1 MEKIYSHIFKAAKAG
16 GIIGAAI
23 GGLGGGAS
31 SAISSKDAGMS
42 FMVAAV
48 GGISAGV
55 VGTLIGA
62 GCGLVTGIIETAQ
75 DNKRH
80 KNAQTTLSLN
90 ETDTKKAKKI
100 KEVTI

>member
-48 GGISAGV
+48 GGISAGA

-62 GCGLVTGIIETAQ
+62 GCGLVTGVIETVK
-75 DNKRH
+75 DNKRYR
-80 KNAQTTLSLN
+80 NAQTTAFVN
-90 ETDTKKAKKI
+90 KTVAEKI
-100 KEVTI
+100 KES